1 MSRARDRSL
10 RAAHPA
16 ARKMAT
22 CHTAVASPIAP
33 VATAV
38 PR

>member
-1 MSRARDRSL
+1 MSPAGDRSP
-10 RAAHPA
+10 RAAYPA